1 MNASSATGAPRAER
15 AAPISAE
22 PAIEVADLS
31 FSYGDRPAL
40 STVEFTIARGEIFG
54 FLGPN
59 GGGKST
65 LFRLLS
71 TLVPIQ
77 SGDARIL
84 GCDLRGATQ
93 ALRRR
98 IGVVFQSPSLDGK
111 LTVAENLAIHGN
123 LYGMR
128 GARLKERAQA
138 MLARLDVSDR
148 AGDLAETLSGGL
160 RRRVELAKALLHEP
174 ELLLLDEP
182 STGLDPAARREF
194 FALLT
199 RLRES
204 DGVTIVLTTHYM
216 EEAER
221 CDRIGILDQGRL
233 VAIAPPGELKQRV
246 GGDVMVISTAAP
258 EALAQKIAQRLQV
271 RAALVDGTLRIER
284 PRGHELVA
292 RLVDEFGGEI
302 ESITFGRPTLED
314 VFVHLT
320 GHRFRARARE
330 EREESGR

>member
-1 MNASSATGAPRAER
+1 MNASPATGAPRAER

-31 FSYGDRPAL
+31 FSYGDRQAL
-40 STVEFTIARGEIFG
+40 SAVEFAIARGEIFG

-84 GCDLRGATQ
+84 GCDLRGATL
-93 ALRRR
+93 ALRRK

-111 LTVAENLAIHGN
+111 LTVTENLAIHGN

-128 GARLKERAQA
+128 GARLKERTQA

-194 FALLT
+194 FNLLS

-221 CDRIGILDQGRL
+221 CDRIGVLDRGRL

-246 GGDVMVISTAAP
+246 GGDVMVISAAAP

-320 GHRFRARARE
+320 GHRFVARARE
-330 EREESGR
+330 EREEGDR

>member
-1 MNASSATGAPRAER
+1 MEASLATGAPRALR
-15 AAPISAE
+15 AAQTSTD
-22 PAIEVADLS
+22 PAIEVGGLD
-31 FSYGDRPAL
+31 FSYGDRRAL
-40 STVEFTIARGEIFG
+40 RDVEFTIARGEIFG

-77 SGDARIL
+77 SGSARIL
-84 GCDLRGATQ
+84 NCNLRGETQ

-111 LTVAENLAIHGN
+111 LTVTENLTIHGN

-128 GARLKERAQA
+128 GARLKDRTNA
-138 MLARLDVSDR
+138 MLARLEVSDR
-148 AGDLAETLSGGL
+148 AADLAETLSGGL

-174 ELLLLDEP
+174 EVLLLDEP

-194 FALLT
+194 FNLLAH
-199 RLRES
+199 LRDS
-204 DGVTIVLTTHYM
+204 DGVTVVLTTHYM

-221 CDRIGILDQGRL
+221 CDRIGILDQGVL

-246 GGDVMVISTAAP
+246 GGDVMVISAPAP
-258 EALAQKIAQRLQV
+258 EELAQKIARQFQV
-271 RAALVDGTLRIER
+271 STTLVDGTIRIER

-292 RLVDEFGGEI
+292 RLIDEFGGEI
-302 ESITFGRPTLED
+302 ESVTFGRPTLED

-320 GHRFRARARE
+320 GRRFVTRPRAE
-330 EREESGR
+330 DGR

>member
-1 MNASSATGAPRAER
+1 MEASLATGAPRASR
-15 AAPISAE
+15 AAQTSTD
-22 PAIEVADLS
+22 PAIEVGGLD
-31 FSYGDRPAL
+31 FSYGDRRAL
-40 STVEFTIARGEIFG
+40 RDVEFTIARGEIFG

-77 SGDARIL
+77 SGSARIL
-84 GCDLRGATQ
+84 NCNLRGETQ
-93 ALRRR
+93 ALRRK

-111 LTVAENLAIHGN
+111 LTVTENLTIHGN

-128 GARLKERAQA
+128 GARLKDRTNA
-138 MLARLDVSDR
+138 MLARLEVSDR
-148 AGDLAETLSGGL
+148 AADLAETLSGGL

-174 ELLLLDEP
+174 EVLLLDEP

-194 FALLT
+194 FNLLAH
-199 RLRES
+199 LRDS
-204 DGVTIVLTTHYM
+204 DGVTVVLTTHYM

-221 CDRIGILDQGRL
+221 CDRIGILDQGVL

-246 GGDVMVISTAAP
+246 GGDVMVISAPAP
-258 EALAQKIAQRLQV
+258 EALAQKIARQFQV
-271 RAALVDGTLRIER
+271 STTLVDGTIRIER
-284 PRGHELVA
+284 PRGQELVA
-292 RLVDEFGGEI
+292 RLIDEFGGEI
-302 ESITFGRPTLED
+302 ESVTFGRPTLED

-320 GHRFRARARE
+320 GRRFVTRPRAE
-330 EREESGR
+330 DGR

>member
-1 MNASSATGAPRAER
+1 MEASLATGAPRALR
-15 AAPISAE
+15 AAQTSTD
-22 PAIEVADLS
+22 PAIEVGGLD
-31 FSYGDRPAL
+31 FSYGDRRAL
-40 STVEFTIARGEIFG
+40 RDVEFTIARGEIFG

-77 SGDARIL
+77 SGSARIL
-84 GCDLRGATQ
+84 NCNLRGETQ

-111 LTVAENLAIHGN
+111 LTVTENLTIHGN

-128 GARLKERAQA
+128 GARLKDRTNA
-138 MLARLDVSDR
+138 MLARLEVSDR
-148 AGDLAETLSGGL
+148 AADLAETLSGGL

-174 ELLLLDEP
+174 EVLLLDEP

-194 FALLT
+194 FNLLAH
-199 RLRES
+199 LRDS
-204 DGVTIVLTTHYM
+204 DGVTVVLTTHYM

-221 CDRIGILDQGRL
+221 CDRIGILDQGVL

-246 GGDVMVISTAAP
+246 GGDVMVISAPAP
-258 EALAQKIAQRLQV
+258 EALAQKIARQFQV
-271 RAALVDGTLRIER
+271 STTLVDGTIRIER

-292 RLVDEFGGEI
+292 RLIDEFGGEI
-302 ESITFGRPTLED
+302 ESVTFGRPTLED

-320 GHRFRARARE
+320 GRRFVTRPRAE
-330 EREESGR
+330 DGR

>member
-1 MNASSATGAPRAER
+1 MEASLATGAPRALR
-15 AAPISAE
+15 AAQTSTD
-22 PAIEVADLS
+22 PAIEVGGLD
-31 FSYGDRPAL
+31 FSYGDRRAL
-40 STVEFTIARGEIFG
+40 RDVEFTIARGEIFG

-77 SGDARIL
+77 SGSARIL
-84 GCDLRGATQ
+84 NCDLRGETQ
-93 ALRRR
+93 ALRRK

-111 LTVAENLAIHGN
+111 LTVTENLAIHGN

-128 GARLKERAQA
+128 GARLKGRAQA
-138 MLARLDVSDR
+138 MLARLEVSDR

-174 ELLLLDEP
+174 EVLLLDEP

-194 FALLT
+194 FNLLAH
-199 RLRES
+199 LRDN
-204 DGVTIVLTTHYM
+204 DGVTVVLTTHYM

-221 CDRIGILDQGRL
+221 CDRIGILDQGVL

-246 GGDVMVISTAAP
+246 GGDVMVISASAP
-258 EALAQKIAQRLQV
+258 EELAQKIARQFQV
-271 RAALVDGTLRIER
+271 STTLVDGTIRIER
-284 PRGHELVA
+284 PRGQELVA
-292 RLVDEFGGEI
+292 RLIDEFGGEI
-302 ESITFGRPTLED
+302 ESVTFGRPTLED

-320 GHRFRARARE
+320 GRRFVTRPRAE
-330 EREESGR
+330 DGR

>member
-1 MNASSATGAPRAER
+1 MGASTTSNRPELADNAEGVRS
-15 AAPISAE
+15 
-22 PAIEVADLS
+22 PAIEASALG
-31 FSYGDRPAL
+31 FRYGDREAL
-40 STVEFTIARGEIFG
+40 SDVSFAVARGEIFG

-77 SGDARIL
+77 SGSARIL
-84 GCDLRGATQ
+84 NCNLRGETQ

-111 LTVAENLAIHGN
+111 LTVTENLTIHGN

-128 GARLKERAQA
+128 GARLKDRTNA
-138 MLARLDVSDR
+138 MLARLEVSDR
-148 AGDLAETLSGGL
+148 AADLAETLSGGL

-174 ELLLLDEP
+174 EVLLLDEP

-194 FALLT
+194 FNQPI

-204 DGVTIVLTTHYM
+204 DGVPVVPTTHYM

-233 VAIAPPGELKQRV
+233 VAIAPPGELKQQV
-246 GGDVMVISTAAP
+246 GGDVMVISTPAP
-258 EALAQKIAQRLQV
+258 EALAQKIALK
-271 RAALVDGTLRIER
+271 
-284 PRGHELVA
+284 
-292 RLVDEFGGEI
+292 
-302 ESITFGRPTLED
+302 
-314 VFVHLT
+314 
-320 GHRFRARARE
+320 
-330 EREESGR
+330 

>member
-1 MNASSATGAPRAER
+1 MNASPVTGASLAER
-15 AAPISAE
+15 AAQKSAE
-22 PAIEVADLS
+22 PAIEVAGLS
-31 FSYGDRPAL
+31 FSYGDREAL
-40 STVEFTIARGEIFG
+40 REVEFTIARGEIFG

-93 ALRRR
+93 ALRRK

-111 LTVAENLAIHGN
+111 LTVTENLAIHGN

-128 GARLKERAQA
+128 GARLKERTQA

-174 ELLLLDEP
+174 E
-182 STGLDPAARREF
+182 
-194 FALLT
+194 
-199 RLRES
+199 
-204 DGVTIVLTTHYM
+204 
-216 EEAER
+216 
-221 CDRIGILDQGRL
+221 
-233 VAIAPPGELKQRV
+233 
-246 GGDVMVISTAAP
+246 
-258 EALAQKIAQRLQV
+258 
-271 RAALVDGTLRIER
+271 
-284 PRGHELVA
+284 
-292 RLVDEFGGEI
+292 
-302 ESITFGRPTLED
+302 
-314 VFVHLT
+314 
-320 GHRFRARARE
+320 
-330 EREESGR
+330 